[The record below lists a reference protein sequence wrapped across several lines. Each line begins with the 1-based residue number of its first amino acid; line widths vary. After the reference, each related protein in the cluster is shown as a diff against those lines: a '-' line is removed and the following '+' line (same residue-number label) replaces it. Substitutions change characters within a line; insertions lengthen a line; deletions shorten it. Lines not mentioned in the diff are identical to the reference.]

1 MKNMKMTNDNVKGLL
16 AALTELSKADSNF
29 TPRVWF
35 TLAANRKE
43 LTEKDKLIEE
53 ARLKLVEKHGSE
65 KDGVKSVDET
75 KMSVFI
81 KEYGDILSM
90 EVDVDLTKILL
101 KDLEKGTSKMKG
113 VDNIYLVFE
122 HLVEDE
128 NRVPAK
134 SSKKK

>member
-1 MKNMKMTNDNVKGLL
+1 
-16 AALTELSKADSNF
+16 
-29 TPRVWF
+29 
-35 TLAANRKE
+35 
-43 LTEKDKLIEE
+43 
-53 ARLKLVEKHGSE
+53 
-65 KDGVKSVDET
+65 
-75 KMSVFI
+75 MSVFI

-113 VDNIYLVFE
+113 VENIYLVFE